1 MDLPAS
7 VTALGEQ
14 LREAAEIAPDPALFG
29 DADVFAA
36 ERERIFTR
44 PLMAVDHATRLA
56 ADAHYFRCD
65 AGPRSVI
72 VTRESGGR
80 LHALRNVCIHAGYP
94 VCDGEDGPA
103 ERLICPYHGWE
114 YALDGRL
121 VEPAFS
127 SRIDPSRLRLTGYP
141 VFLHNG
147 LILVDLSG
155 KTTAVDECADAVPAW
170 LAAAKVTGRAR
181 YSTTWNWKFLRHF
194 LQSSPHLFLD
204 DTPDAS
210 LEFGPLSSMI
220 VRSDRA
226 AVLLRVIPRFAEQ
239 TDFQVIE
246 MVAGDP
252 PERPASAAGSD
263 AVADGLRRADTS
275 LSWFDRDVA
284 DWYWTMMSA
293 TA

>member
-14 LREAAEIAPDPALFG
+14 LLEAPDIAPDQALFD
-29 DADVFAA
+29 DANVFAA
-36 ERERIFTR
+36 EREQIFSR
-44 PLMAVDHATRLA
+44 PLMAVDHETRLA
-56 ADAHYFRCD
+56 ADAHFFRCD
-65 AGPRSVI
+65 AASRSVI
-72 VTRESGGR
+72 VTREEGGR

-94 VCDGEDGPA
+94 VCDAEEGPA

-114 YALDGRL
+114 FALDGRL
-121 VEPAFS
+121 VEPRFS

-141 VFLHNG
+141 VLVRNG

-155 KTTAVDECADAVPAW
+155 KPAAVEECTASVPAW

-204 DTPDAS
+204 DAPDDY
-210 LEFGPLSSMI
+210 LEYGPLSSMI
-220 VRSDRA
+220 VQSDR

-246 MVAGDP
+246 MAAGDP
-252 PERPASAAGSD
+252 PEKPASAAALDVVS
-263 AVADGLRRADTS
+263 DGLRRADTS
-275 LSWFDRDVA
+275 VSWFDRDFA
-284 DWYWTMMSA
+284 DWYWSLMSA
-293 TA
+293 S

>member
-1 MDLPAS
+1 
-7 VTALGEQ
+7 
-14 LREAAEIAPDPALFG
+14 
-29 DADVFAA
+29 
-36 ERERIFTR
+36 
-44 PLMAVDHATRLA
+44 MAVDHETRLA
-56 ADAHYFRCD
+56 ADAHFFRCD
-65 AGPRSVI
+65 AASRSVI
-72 VTRESGGR
+72 VTREGGGR

-94 VCDGEDGPA
+94 VCDAEEGPA

-114 YALDGRL
+114 FALDGRL

-141 VFLHNG
+141 VFVRNG

-155 KTTAVDECADAVPAW
+155 KPAAVQECAASVPAW

-181 YSTTWNWKFLRHF
+181 YGTTWNWKFLRHF

-204 DTPDAS
+204 DSPDDY

-220 VRSDRA
+220 VRSDR

-246 MVAGDP
+246 MAAGDP
-252 PERPASAAGSD
+252 PKKPASVVGSD
-263 AVADGLRRADTS
+263 AVADGLRRADPS
-275 LSWFDRDVA
+275 LPWFDRDFA
-284 DWYWTMMSA
+284 DWYWSLMSA
-293 TA
+293 S